1 MQALFGIPT
10 NTLAVILA
18 VAFVCALTV
27 VGILALRNRV
37 FLRLG
42 IRNVGRRRSRTLLI
56 LVGLMLGSAL
66 ISAALNTGD
75 TLAHTVR
82 SSAIRS
88 LGNTDEIVAVNGVRS
103 DRNDRRDRR
112 GVLRRSETD

>member
-1 MQALFGIPT
+1 MQTLFGIPM
-10 NTLAVILA
+10 NTLAVILSA
-18 VAFVCALTV
+18 AFGRGAV
-27 VGILALRNRV
+27 VGHCSPLRNRV

-56 LVGLMLGSAL
+56 LIGLMLGTAL

-82 SSAIRS
+82 SV
-88 LGNTDEIVAVNGVRS
+88 GHDVAREHG
-103 DRNDRRDRR
+103 RD
-112 GVLRRSETD
+112 SWP